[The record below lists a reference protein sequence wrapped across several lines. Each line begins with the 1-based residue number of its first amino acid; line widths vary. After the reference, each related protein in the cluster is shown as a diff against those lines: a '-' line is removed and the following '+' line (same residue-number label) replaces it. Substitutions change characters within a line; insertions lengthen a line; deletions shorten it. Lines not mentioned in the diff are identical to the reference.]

1 MVQDAD
7 EVARPKLADYAAV
20 AVAPVLIFVM
30 ISSLANYFVML
41 FYSGGYGDRLWYLI
55 SMYTMGAVALGR
67 IVIENDRSYS
77 AGYAIALGG
86 AMVFVM
92 TRFAGQLPFS
102 VGIVLLIGY
111 LADRIVHDCT
121 LIDYTVDASGEGL
134 VDRAMDEAN
143 GIRKDDRDPEA
154 SETEKA
160 RRRRKSHQPGRTVFL
175 LALAAF
181 PLFGLGQFMLSS
193 NSNAWSRA
201 QLMLGLYLF
210 ASLSLLVTTSFLN
223 LRRYLRQREVDMP
236 TNVTVAWLAGGIL
249 MIAALMMTAFL
260 APMPGQALA
269 RLPAPKFLKTS
280 ETMAKA
286 MGWGGEG
293 ADKSGAD
300 SDAETSRD
308 DDASAKE
315 KKGAGDNENEGSG
328 ETGGK
333 KPSDKTAG
341 SEKGQPSDSGSPS
354 EANGNSDSKQQ
365 GSNSKSQNGKQQQ
378 TGANSKQ
385 PMESQEN
392 PSGDQ
397 GDQQQPAG
405 DQASG
410 QSEQGESSE
419 SDSSPDGQDGEKS
432 PSDSGDSR
440 SQSEPG
446 DDTDGDPD
454 ESSESREQQDD
465 ANASQRDRQNASSQS
480 QQRSQQ
486 SPESSSDL
494 AQSLSS
500 LFSALGG
507 LVRLLLIFG
516 LIAVVAY
523 YVYRM
528 RERLLAWWQSLFAKG
543 DSGWE
548 PDAEG
553 PATEIAVPLKPFSS
567 FRNPIGR
574 ENDPRRI
581 ILITCQAFD
590 AWARERGVPRSQD
603 ETPSA
608 YIERLRTIR
617 APGEVKS
624 MVAPVEASC
633 VRVGNAYDR
642 IVFGRGVAT
651 QRDVQAAEEVWNH
664 MNSFRS
670 VPVGA

>member
-1 MVQDAD
+1 MVDDAD

-20 AVAPVLIFVM
+20 AIAPVLIFVM

-41 FYSGGYGDRLWYLI
+41 FYEGGYGDRLWYLI
-55 SMYTMGAVALGR
+55 SMYTMGAVALAR

-77 AGYAIALGG
+77 AGYAIALGA

-92 TRFAGQLPFS
+92 TRFAGHLPFA

-121 LIDYTVDASGEGL
+121 LIDYSVDASGEGL

-193 NSNAWSRA
+193 NSDAWSRA

-210 ASLSLLVTTSFLN
+210 SSLSLLVTTSFLN

-269 RLPAPKFLKTS
+269 SLPAPKFLQTS
-280 ETMAKA
+280 ETMANA
-286 MGWGGEG
+286 MGWGREG
-293 ADKSGAD
+293 ADRSGSESD
-300 SDAETSRD
+300 SETSRD
-308 DDASAKE
+308 DDAGEKQ
-315 KKGAGDNENEGSG
+315 KKGSGDNENEGSG

-354 EANGNSDSKQQ
+354 EADGKSDSKQQ
-365 GSNSKSQNGKQQQ
+365 GSNSKSQNGQQQQ

-385 PMESQEN
+385 PMESRDD
-392 PSGDQ
+392 PSGEQ
-397 GDQQQPAG
+397 GDQQQSSG
-405 DQASG
+405 DQASDQSRQG
-410 QSEQGESSE
+410 EPSDSESSSSSESHNGEQSNSDTSESQSEQDPGEKGESQESSE
-419 SDSSPDGQDGEKS
+419 SSNSQRDPPQGQENASPQ
-432 PSDSGDSR
+432 
-440 SQSEPG
+440 SQQQSQRQ
-446 DDTDGDPD
+446 
-454 ESSESREQQDD
+454 SSES
-465 ANASQRDRQNASSQS
+465 SSNLS
-480 QQRSQQ
+480 
-486 SPESSSDL
+486 E
-494 AQSLSS
+494 SLSG

-507 LVRLLLIFG
+507 LVRLLLILG
-516 LIAVVAY
+516 LLAVVVY

-528 RERLLAWWQSLFAKG
+528 RERLLAWWQSLFAKRDG
-543 DSGWE
+543 GWGPE
-548 PDAEG
+548 AEG
-553 PATEIAVPLKPFSS
+553 PATEIAVTLKPFSS
-567 FRNPIGR
+567 FRNPIGS

-603 ETPSA
+603 ETPSS
-608 YIERLRTIR
+608 YIERLRSIR
-617 APGEVKS
+617 APGKVTS
-624 MVAPVEASC
+624 IVSPVEASC

-651 QRDVQAAEEVWNH
+651 QRDVQAAKDVWNH
-664 MNSFRS
+664 MTSSRP
-670 VPVGA
+670 VPLEA